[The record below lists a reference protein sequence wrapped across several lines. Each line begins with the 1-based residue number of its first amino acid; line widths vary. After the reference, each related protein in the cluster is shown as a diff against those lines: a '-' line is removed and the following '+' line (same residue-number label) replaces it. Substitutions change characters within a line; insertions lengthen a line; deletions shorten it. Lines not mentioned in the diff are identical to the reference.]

1 MSRRL
6 PCNRLAPAPGL
17 LLALLAGCSG
27 DALLVDA
34 GLDAAIVNDLGRAD
48 VASNDPPRA
57 DAPTPPTP
65 DRRRFP
71 LGATFYLP
79 TGGGWTLAQ
88 APAGNLNAPF
98 RDPGSSRDAFVPHLV
113 GDYRFSAP
121 TGAAVALTVVE
132 PSSIA
137 FHNHDYFPTSA
148 VAVAGSAVFVASVL
162 RPELVAVDPAS
173 LAPVFTVPVGG
184 WPVAVAAVAARGA
197 LLVACRGEDTLTLV
211 DLATRRP
218 VRSVWIGDEVSNV
231 AVTPDGATAI
241 ALLPHDRQVVLI
253 DTADWSELAR
263 IGVGSDPHHLA
274 VRADG
279 RSVFVAGRRTGLGA
293 DAEANDPAGPDL
305 SEIDLTS
312 RAVTRTLHRL
322 GTTLGGIALSPDGR
336 TLYVTALQNDPTASL
351 TAELAPHFQHTVARC
366 DVTPGAPLRVLSS
379 VDLTRSRLGLPP
391 PGADAGA
398 VDAGPLP
405 DAAIGDAGPAPDGLD
420 DRRAV
425 GLHWIGL
432 GDRALWV
439 VSEANDLLLRL
450 DPDTLVEQQRFDV
463 PGRPRAGAVVPGGA
477 VMVFGHQ
484 SQQLTAVGALAGAR
498 SARTSM
504 PLGRDPRPG
513 PVARGQR
520 YFTGAGMRAELG
532 GDRVLAGDVWS
543 CSACHADGLTD
554 GVAWQVGPVAS
565 YRALTPA
572 LTLLEGTWPL
582 GWQGSTSDL
591 ASAAFTLHAKIGVL
605 RPTQDQVDGLAAYL
619 ASIAPPPAANTLT
632 GRDGEP
638 SPEAT
643 RGAAHFAA
651 HCASCH
657 PSPLFTSRERVER
670 GVGDGPAADVASLLG
685 TARHGA
691 WLRSG
696 ARRSLASAVDALVDW
711 TRAPLDAT
719 QRRELTRYVA
729 ELTGGGFFVV
739 TAQPRRGELLPTTAP
754 ITLVFSH
761 PLLDRAEN
769 LARVQVSDP
778 SGRALNVRL
787 TVEGRRLAVTPTM
800 PLLFGGDYRV
810 VVGAGLESE
819 LEVRTAAAQE
829 FSFRTVTQPAQR
841 LSGAYTLTYA
851 AADPA
856 GGPAESATLALT
868 LSSDGGGLVSVVA
881 AYPSAPLSWHGTG
894 TVSGRRLHLPA
905 MPLPLGGGFADA
917 TSGFDADLGDID
929 GDGVADLVLFGT
941 GDGGVRGYTLAG
953 SGFEARDLPW
963 NLSRAPV
970 RQ

>member
-1 MSRRL
+1 MPRR
-6 PCNRLAPAPGL
+6 PFVDRLAPAAGL
-17 LLALLAGCSG
+17 LLALLPGCSG
-27 DALLVDA
+27 DALAVDA
-34 GLDAAIVNDLGRAD
+34 GLDAATLNDLGRPDAA
-48 VASNDPPRA
+48 ASDQPRS
-57 DAPTPPTP
+57 DAAAPPTP

-79 TGGGWTLAQ
+79 ADGGWTLAQ

-98 RDPGSSRDAFVPHLV
+98 GDPRATRDAFVPHLV
-113 GDYRFSAP
+113 GDYRFSSP
-121 TGAAVALTVVE
+121 TGAAVTLTVVE

-148 VAVAGSAVFVASVL
+148 VAVAGGTVFVASVL

-173 LAPVFTVPVGG
+173 LAPAFAVPVGG

-197 LLVACRGEDTLTLV
+197 LLVACRGEDSLTVV

-241 ALLPHDRQVVLI
+241 ALLPHDRLAVLI
-253 DTADWSELAR
+253 NTADWSELAR
-263 IGVGSDPHHLA
+263 IRVGSDPHHLA

-293 DAEANDPAGPDL
+293 DAEADDPAGADL
-305 SEIDLTS
+305 SEVDLTT

-379 VDLTRSRLGLPP
+379 ADLTRSRRGLPP

-398 VDAGPLP
+398 PP
-405 DAAIGDAGPAPDGLD
+405 DAATGDAGPAPDSLD

-432 GDRALWV
+432 SDRSLWV
-439 VSEANDLLLRL
+439 VAEANDLLLRL
-450 DPDTLVEQQRFDV
+450 DPDTLLEQERFEA
-463 PGRPRAGAVVPGGA
+463 PGRPRAGAIGPGGA
-477 VMVFGHQ
+477 VVVFGHQ
-484 SQQLTAVGALAGAR
+484 SQQLTSVGAVAGAR
-498 SARTSM
+498 AARTSM
-504 PLGRDPRPG
+504 PLGHDPRPG

-520 YFTGAGMRAELG
+520 YFTGAGMRAALG
-532 GDRVLAGDVWS
+532 GARVLAGDVWS

-554 GVAWQVGPVAS
+554 GVAWQVGPVTS

-619 ASIAPPPAANTLT
+619 ASIAAPPAANTLT
-632 GRDGEP
+632 GRDGAP
-638 SPEAT
+638 SAEAT

-651 HCASCH
+651 HCAGCH
-657 PSPLFTSRERVER
+657 PGPLFTSRARVER
-670 GVGDGPAADVASLLG
+670 DVDDGPAADVASLLG

-696 ARRSLASAVDALVDW
+696 ARRSLAGAVDAFVDW

-754 ITLVFSH
+754 ITLVFSQ
-761 PLLDRAEN
+761 PILDRAEN

-787 TVEGRRLAVTPTM
+787 TVEGRRLLVAPTM
-800 PLLFGGDYRV
+800 PLLFGGEYRV
-810 VVGAGLESE
+810 AVGAGLESE
-819 LEVRTAAAQE
+819 LEVRTGAAQE
-829 FSFRTVTQPAQR
+829 FTFRTVTQPTQR

-856 GGPAESATLALT
+856 GGPAERATLALT

-905 MPLPLGGGFADA
+905 MPLPLGGAFADA
-917 TSGFDADLGDID
+917 ISGFDADLGDID
-929 GDGVADLVLFGT
+929 GDGVADLVLFGA

-963 NLSRAPV
+963 DLSRAPV